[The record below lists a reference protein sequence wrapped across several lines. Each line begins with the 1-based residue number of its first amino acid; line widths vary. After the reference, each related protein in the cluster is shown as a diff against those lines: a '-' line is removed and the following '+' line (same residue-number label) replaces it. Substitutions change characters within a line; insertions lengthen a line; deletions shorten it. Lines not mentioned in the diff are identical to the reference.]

1 MKAKI
6 VRGAMRKINEFVM
19 SLSATLVQL
28 DASSYRV
35 GVEPRE
41 DELLRLKNR
50 LSVTLEL
57 YR

>member
-1 MKAKI
+1 M
-6 VRGAMRKINEFVM
+6 RGAMRKINEFVM

-28 DASSYRV
+28 DALSYRV
-35 GVEPRE
+35 EVEPRE